1 MIAYIQYQFK
11 NYLRSYQFIPPMMIF
26 VIWIFLQY
34 LYNEQPILSSYASSC
49 LGLFIITCWLTLNIL
64 NLESL
69 NEKYLLFIQLES
81 KLKYLI
87 AKWLFIFLINCVLI
101 VFSIIYALLLGS
113 FKNQISFKQ
122 GVLAILLH
130 LIVCMICILIST
142 LIKNLNVISKKYMW
156 LLISLI
162 GVVSILRPI
171 LIQSY
176 PFIKYILWLI
186 PPIGDLIKLYHSDN
200 PNYDV
205 LLLLTL
211 WTLIYIIILFILNL
225 IIFSKLD
232 QKQTS

>member
-1 MIAYIQYQFK
+1 
-11 NYLRSYQFIPPMMIF
+11 MMIF

-101 VFSIIYALLLGS
+101 VFSIIYPLLLGS

-122 GVLAILLH
+122 G
-130 LIVCMICILIST
+130 
-142 LIKNLNVISKKYMW
+142 Y
-156 LLISLI
+156 
-162 GVVSILRPI
+162 
-171 LIQSY
+171 
-176 PFIKYILWLI
+176 
-186 PPIGDLIKLYHSDN
+186 
-200 PNYDV
+200 
-205 LLLLTL
+205 
-211 WTLIYIIILFILNL
+211 
-225 IIFSKLD
+225 
-232 QKQTS
+232 